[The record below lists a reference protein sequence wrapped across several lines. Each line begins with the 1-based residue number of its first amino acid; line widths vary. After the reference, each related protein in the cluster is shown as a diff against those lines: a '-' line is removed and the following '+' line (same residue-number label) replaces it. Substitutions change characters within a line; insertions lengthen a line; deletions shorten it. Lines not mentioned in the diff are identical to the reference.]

1 MSGAAQL
8 RFAADVALAYA
19 RPTQLKPGTLGDLKD
34 LDAYASVRTAMIG
47 TKGVAM
53 NMWDKEHPSASHP
66 TSMTAHTYL
75 RVLLLLIPL
84 AGFAAA
90 HDLHAQPLPKP
101 VEKAVFADSRFA
113 QSISVPAPLVTDPRT
128 LEAFRRARPNSLGM
142 SPIAPAGRIDRNDK
156 TIQLYCQLHWVA
168 LDSVTTHEGITFEYA
183 IATPEFQSLG
193 AHGSV
198 PVARRKLKSID
209 YRNQYKAN
217 PLGTGERDVFAV
229 TFSYTLEST
238 QPGLQPPSTVF
249 KGKATTQLDPD
260 DGEWKLETLTL
271 SDQGEQEIY
280 TALDPQALLRCAT
293 ASPQPSTSVK
303 AATLAT
309 FDPGYAISGRT
320 IIFSYDP
327 SAYGFRGSVTNVAVA
342 GSFNGWSTQ
351 SPRWSASDEDHDG
364 HWQLKADRS
373 DVTCGSQF
381 KFVVNGSSWQQPSRS
396 WPTSHLVD
404 DGHGGF
410 NLVVVCN

>member
-1 MSGAAQL
+1 MHGEDTSYT
-8 RFAADVALAYA
+8 D
-19 RPTQLKPGTLGDLKD
+19 
-34 LDAYASVRTAMIG
+34 
-47 TKGVAM
+47 KGVAM
-53 NMWDKEHPSASHP
+53 TMLEKEHSSAIHP
-66 TSMTAHTYL
+66 APITAHACL
-75 RVLLLLIPL
+75 HALFLLIPL
-84 AGFAAA
+84 AGFFAAY
-90 HDLHAQPLPKP
+90 DLHAQSLPKP

-113 QSISVPAPLVTDPRT
+113 QPVSVPAPLATDQRT

-142 SPIAPAGRIDRNDK
+142 SPIAPPDRIDRNDK
-156 TIQLYCQLHWVA
+156 RIQLYCQLHWIT

-193 AHGSV
+193 VHGGV

-209 YRNQYKAN
+209 YKNQYKMN

-238 QPGLQPPSTVF
+238 QSGLHPPSTVF
-249 KGKATTQLDPD
+249 KGKATAQLDPD

-280 TALDPQALLRCAT
+280 AALDPQAILRCAT
-293 ASPQPSTSVK
+293 ASPRPSASVK
-303 AATLAT
+303 TATPAN
-309 FDPGYAISGRT
+309 FDPGYVISGRT
-320 IIFSYDP
+320 VIFSYNP
-327 SAYGFRGSVTNVAVA
+327 SAYGFRGQVTSVAIT
-342 GSFNGWSTQ
+342 GSFNNWSTQ
-351 SPRWSASDEDHDG
+351 SPRWSASDAAHDG

-381 KFVVNGSSWQQPSRS
+381 KFVVNGSSWQQPNRS
-396 WPTSHLVD
+396 WPTSNLAD

>member
-1 MSGAAQL
+1 M
-8 RFAADVALAYA
+8 
-19 RPTQLKPGTLGDLKD
+19 T
-34 LDAYASVRTAMIG
+34 
-47 TKGVAM
+47 
-53 NMWDKEHPSASHP
+53 MWGKEHPSASQP
-66 TSMTAHTYL
+66 KSMTAHAYL
-75 RVLLLLIPL
+75 RALLLLIL

-90 HDLHAQPLPKP
+90 HNLHAQPLPKP

-142 SPIAPAGRIDRNDK
+142 SPIAPSGRIDRNDK
-156 TIQLYCQLHWVA
+156 TIQLYCQLHWIA

-183 IATPEFQSLG
+183 IAAPEFQSLG

-229 TFSYTLEST
+229 TFSYTLESI

-249 KGKATTQLDPD
+249 KGKATAQLDPN
-260 DGEWKLETLTL
+260 DGEWKLETLML

-280 TALDPQALLRCAT
+280 TALDPQAILHCAT
-293 ASPQPSTSVK
+293 ASSQSSTSVKATTLATK

-320 IIFSYDP
+320 VIFSYDP
-327 SAYGFRGSVTNVAVA
+327 SAYGFRGSVTSVAVA

-396 WPTSHLVD
+396 WPASHLAD

>member
-1 MSGAAQL
+1 M
-8 RFAADVALAYA
+8 
-19 RPTQLKPGTLGDLKD
+19 T
-34 LDAYASVRTAMIG
+34 
-47 TKGVAM
+47 
-53 NMWDKEHPSASHP
+53 MWYPSAIYPASTTDH
-66 TSMTAHTYL
+66 ACL
-75 RVLLLLIPL
+75 RELLLLIPL
-84 AGFAAA
+84 AGFAVT

-113 QSISVPAPLVTDPRT
+113 QSISVPAPLVTDPRI

-142 SPIAPAGRIDRNDK
+142 SPIAPSGRIDRNDK
-156 TIQLYCQLHWVA
+156 AIQLYCQLHWIA

-209 YRNQYKAN
+209 YRNHYKAN

-229 TFSYTLEST
+229 TFSYTLDSI

-249 KGKATTQLDPD
+249 KGKATAQLDPD

-280 TALDPQALLRCAT
+280 TALDPQAILRCAT
-293 ASPQPSTSVK
+293 ASSKPSTSVETATP
-303 AATLAT
+303 AA

-320 IIFSYDP
+320 VIFSYSP
-327 SAYGFRGSVTNVAVA
+327 SAYGFRGPVTSVAVA
-342 GSFNGWSTQ
+342 GSFNRWSAQ

-396 WPTSHLVD
+396 WPTSHLAD

-410 NLVVVCN
+410 NLVVVCK